1 MCVESI
7 RPHFRI
13 PIYVLLPVQV
23 WLWDRGVEEVG
34 GCCQYNRIILLEEN
48 GSEVAMLDI
57 VDETRGEGLA
67 MM

>member
-1 MCVESI
+1 M
-7 RPHFRI
+7 
-13 PIYVLLPVQV
+13 
-23 WLWDRGVEEVG
+23 G